1 MTQQEKEKRIS
12 DLKAEIARLECTK
25 PTVEFIPF
33 EEINWELVYEV
44 VCQHYI
50 EPFFIGEDGDT
61 SCASMFIMVEVYVQL
76 LDRYTL

>member
-44 VCQHYI
+44 VCQDYI
-50 EPFFIGEDGDT
+50 EPFFIGEDGEDDSQYLYEFMLKT
-61 SCASMFIMVEVYVQL
+61 ICPTIF
-76 LDRYTL
+76 DK